1 MSSLRT
7 LPPMQTSAAPRTR
20 HFPGWRILG
29 LAILTAAL
37 TGPGQT
43 IGVSVFVDHFI
54 ADLGLSRSGVSTAYL
69 IGTLTAAF
77 VLPTVGRQI
86 DSRGV
91 RRGMTA
97 IGVAFA
103 VALAL
108 MSGVQG
114 FATLAAGFVLIRLL
128 GQGSLSLVS
137 TVAVTLW
144 FRTRRGFVLGILAT
158 GTGML
163 MSLVPIGSNAVIDA
177 VGWRSAWL
185 VLAGVIACTVVPIGW
200 FGMIDRPSDIGMEPD
215 GALIDSDDEVT
226 APRSWTRTEATRTPR
241 FWILVSA
248 SASVGMLST
257 ALNFHQIS
265 LLGDAG
271 LTAGEAAAMFLP
283 QFIGTAL
290 AGVAFGWLSDRLTG
304 RTLIPLSMA
313 ILTTTLLLAASLSA
327 GPLVLVYALLLGAS
341 GGASRSVG
349 STLMPRWFGTDHI
362 GAITGLSTLVSVAST
377 AVGPVAYSLARDVT
391 GTYTTTSLLFVA
403 IPTTVALAA
412 IVTGRRWLTH

>member
-1 MSSLRT
+1 
-7 LPPMQTSAAPRTR
+7 
-20 HFPGWRILG
+20 
-29 LAILTAAL
+29 
-37 TGPGQT
+37 
-43 IGVSVFVDHFI
+43 
-54 ADLGLSRSGVSTAYL
+54 
-69 IGTLTAAF
+69 
-77 VLPTVGRQI
+77 
-86 DSRGV
+86 
-91 RRGMTA
+91 
-97 IGVAFA
+97 
-103 VALAL
+103 
-108 MSGVQG
+108 
-114 FATLAAGFVLIRLL
+114 
-128 GQGSLSLVS
+128 
-137 TVAVTLW
+137 
-144 FRTRRGFVLGILAT
+144 
-158 GTGML
+158 
-163 MSLVPIGSNAVIDA
+163 
-177 VGWRSAWL
+177 
-185 VLAGVIACTVVPIGW
+185 
-200 FGMIDRPSDIGMEPD
+200 
-215 GALIDSDDEVT
+215 
-226 APRSWTRTEATRTPR
+226 
-241 FWILVSA
+241 
-248 SASVGMLST
+248 MLST

-313 ILTTTLLLAASLSA
+313 ILTTTLLLAASLSG

>member
-1 MSSLRT
+1 VTNPRGART
-7 LPPMQTSAAPRTR
+7 SF
-20 HFPGWRILG
+20 FPGWRILG
-29 LAILTAAL
+29 LAVITAAL

-54 ADLGLSRSGVSTAYL
+54 ADLDLTRSGVSTAYL

-77 VLPTVGRQI
+77 ALPYVGRKI
-86 DSRGV
+86 DTRGV
-91 RRGMTA
+91 RRGMA
-97 IGVAFA
+97 SIGIGFA

-108 MSGVQG
+108 MSGVSG
-114 FATLAAGFVLIRLL
+114 FLTLAAGFVLIRLF
-128 GQGSLSLVS
+128 GQGSLMLVS

-144 FRTRRGFVLGILAT
+144 FRTRRGFVLGLLAT

-177 VGWRSAWL
+177 AGWRTAWL
-185 VLAGVIACTVVPIGW
+185 VLAGVIAVTVVPIGW
-200 FGMIDRPSDIGMEPD
+200 FGMIDRPSDVGLEPD
-215 GALIDSDDEVT
+215 GVPVDLTLPAVSTASATRGEAL
-226 APRSWTRTEATRTPR
+226 RTPR
-241 FWILVSA
+241 FWVLVVAGST
-248 SASVGMLST
+248 VGMLAT

-271 LTAGEAAAMFLP
+271 LTPTEAAAMFLP
-283 QFIGTAL
+283 QFVGTAL

-313 ILTTTLLLAASLSA
+313 VLTTTLLLASLLTG
-327 GPLVLVYALLLGAS
+327 GPLVFLYALLLGAS

-362 GAITGLSTLVSVAST
+362 GAITGLSTLVGVAST

-391 GTYTTTSLLFVA
+391 GTYTTASLVFVA
-403 IPTTVALAA
+403 VPLSVAVVA
-412 IVTGRRWLTH
+412 IVMGRRWLSV

>member
-1 MSSLRT
+1 MPT
-7 LPPMQTSAAPRTR
+7 TTHPRTR
-20 HFPGWRILG
+20 RFPGWRILG

-77 VLPTVGRQI
+77 ALPIVGRKI

-97 IGVAFA
+97 IGVGFS

-108 MSGVQG
+108 MSGVSG
-114 FATLAAGFVLIRLL
+114 FVTLAAGFVLIRLF
-128 GQGSLSLVS
+128 GQGSLMLVS
-137 TVAVTLW
+137 TIAVTLW
-144 FRTRRGFVLGILAT
+144 FRTRRGLVLGLLAT

-163 MSLVPIGSNAVIDA
+163 MSLVPFGSNALIDV
-177 VGWRSAWL
+177 VGWRATWL
-185 VLAGVIACTVVPIGW
+185 VLAGTIALTVVPIGW
-200 FGMIDRPSDIGMEPD
+200 FGMIDRPSDLGLEPD
-215 GALIDSDDEVT
+215 GVSLDRT
-226 APRSWTRTEATRTPR
+226 AEPITLGSSTRAEAVRTPR
-241 FWILVSA
+241 FWILVAA
-248 SASVGMLST
+248 SSSVGMLST

-271 LTAGEAAAMFLP
+271 LTPTQAAAMFLP
-283 QFIGTAL
+283 QFVGTAV

-313 ILTTTLLLAASLSA
+313 TLAATLMLASA
-327 GPLVLVYALLLGAS
+327 LAGGALVVLYALLLGAS
-341 GGASRSVG
+341 GGASRSIG

-362 GAITGLSTLVSVAST
+362 GSITGLSTLVGVAST
-377 AVGPVAYSLARDVT
+377 AVGPVAYSLARDIT
-391 GTYTTTSLLFVA
+391 GNYTTASLVFVA
-403 IPTTVALAA
+403 VPVTVALLAVVMGGSWLAA
-412 IVTGRRWLTH
+412 QPDAV